1 MAMQMLAGETL
12 EVRLERERRLPT
24 AEAARIGREIACGLA
39 AAHAKGMVHRDVKPA
54 NVWLEAGTGR
64 VKLLDFGLAMARDNP
79 HLTHS
84 GFVIGTPA
92 FMSPEQ
98 ARGEPLDG
106 RSDLFSLGIVL
117 YLATTGERPF
127 DGATAMAVM
136 RNLELHYPG
145 RVNVKRVDVPAAF
158 SNLIM
163 ELLSKERK
171 DRPASAEVV
180 AARLSRPEVTRPT
193 HLPVAP
199 PPAETAAPAPAFGR
213 HTSYEFSPRNRP
225 PHSSF
230 SRILVLVV
238 IAAIGLGLYWYLNLS
253 NYGRLVFESQVQD
266 AEIQVFQ
273 NGQLK
278 HTSNKEREIDL
289 RPGTYELVLVKPKT
303 GHRLTRTTVRVSRGG
318 HETIAVVRDGA
329 GP

>member
-24 AEAARIGREIACGLA
+24 AEAARIGREIASGLA

-54 NVWLEAGTGR
+54 NVWLESGTGR

-98 ARGEPLDG
+98 ARGEPLDA

-136 RNLELHYPG
+136 RNIELHYPG

-163 ELLSKERK
+163 ELLAKERK
-171 DRPASAEVV
+171 DRPASAEMV

-199 PPAETAAPAPAFGR
+199 PPEQTAAPVPALPRMRG
-213 HTSYEFSPRNRP
+213 YEFPPRTHAPR
-225 PHSSF
+225 STF
-230 SRILVLVV
+230 SRILVLATL
-238 IAAIGLGLYWYLNLS
+238 AAIAYGVYWYFYAANHGMLII
-253 NYGRLVFESQVQD
+253 ESSIPD
-266 AEIQVFQ
+266 AEIQVYQ
-273 NGQLK
+273 SGQLRYASVK
-278 HTSNKEREIDL
+278 GNELDL
-289 RPGTYELVLVKPKT
+289 RPGSYDLVLVKPRAGYK
-303 GHRLTRTTVRVSRGG
+303 LTRTSIRVGRGG
-318 HETIAVVRDGA
+318 RETVGVVRDTP